1 MEFEMFV
8 APINNPT
15 NGLYFNGNTSYE
27 TIAEKLVDQGL
38 ANSGD
43 ELAVQDI
50 DSEGIT
56 IEPGYNIEAYNR
68 FASWL
73 DQFTEITDILR
84 DEAINM
90 VLSPGD
96 SLIEPMDFFDE
107 RINSMSPREAFD
119 LGIWAMDF
127 NENSDFFSFDE
138 YGHLISYSRDEV
150 EEMINDIHDDIFRA
164 RC

>member
-8 APINNPT
+8 APISNPT
-15 NGLYFNGNTSYE
+15 SGMYFNGHTSPE
-27 TIAEKLVDQGL
+27 AIAGKLVDQGL

-43 ELAVQDI
+43 ELTVQDI

-56 IEPGYNIEAYNR
+56 IEPWYDIEPYNR

-107 RINSMSPREAFD
+107 RINSMPPREAFN
-119 LGIWAMDF
+119 LGIWSMDF
-127 NENSDFFSFDE
+127 DENSDFFSFDE
-138 YGHLISYSRDEV
+138 YGRLISYSREKI
-150 EEMINDIHDDIFRA
+150 EEMINDFHDDIFRA